1 MVSSINWTPCSV
13 KAQEAGPDGHEEDC
27 MLRAEEAR
35 IMTKEP
41 EHGVERVH
49 VPVLPTEVLAGELAG
64 RDPLTLEG
72 WFVDGTTGAGGHAE
86 LLLEACPNVRLLCTD
101 QDPQALELA
110 RTRLSR
116 FGDRV
121 RLRRSRMSE
130 LCRTIRKERIGRLSG
145 VLFDIG
151 VCSLHLDRPE
161 RGFSFLDDGPLD
173 MRMDPSRERTAADIV
188 NGWDESD
195 LADLFYY
202 EGDERRARKI
212 ARVIV
217 ESRRRAP
224 FMRTGALAEEIARAV
239 GGAGGK
245 THPATKS
252 FQALRRAV
260 NEEGD
265 ELLAGLQAA
274 EHWLDDGGTL
284 AVISFHSGEDRVVKR
299 FFQEGSREQRWE
311 LESKKPL
318 TAEHDEVRQNRR
330 ARSARL
336 RVGLRRRKGAKS

>member
-1 MVSSINWTPCSV
+1 MTQQNDPSP
-13 KAQEAGPDGHEEDC
+13 EE
-27 MLRAEEAR
+27 
-35 IMTKEP
+35 
-41 EHGVERVH
+41 VH
-49 VPVLPTEVLAGELAG
+49 IPVLPTEVLAGELAG
-64 RDPLTLEG
+64 RDPQTLEG

-86 LLLEACPNVRLLCTD
+86 LLLEACPKVRLLCTD
-101 QDPQALELA
+101 QDPEALRLA
-110 RTRLSR
+110 GARLAR

-121 RLRRSRMSE
+121 RLRRARMSE
-130 LCRTIRKERIGRLSG
+130 LCRVIRKERIGRISG
-145 VLFDIG
+145 ALFDIG

-161 RGFSFLDDGPLD
+161 RGFSFLADGPLD

-188 NGWDESD
+188 NHWDESD
-195 LADLFYY
+195 LADLLYY

-212 ARVIV
+212 AHAIV

-224 FMRTGALAEEIARAV
+224 FLRTGALAEEIARAV
-239 GGAGGK
+239 GGGGGK

-274 EHWLDDGGTL
+274 EHWLDEGGTL
-284 AVISFHSGEDRVVKR
+284 SVISFHSGEDRVVKR
-299 FFQEGSREQRWE
+299 FFQEGAREGRWE
-311 LESKKPL
+311 LESKKPK
-318 TAEHDEVRQNRR
+318 TAEYAEQRANRR

-336 RVGLRRRKGAKS
+336 RVGLRRRKGARS